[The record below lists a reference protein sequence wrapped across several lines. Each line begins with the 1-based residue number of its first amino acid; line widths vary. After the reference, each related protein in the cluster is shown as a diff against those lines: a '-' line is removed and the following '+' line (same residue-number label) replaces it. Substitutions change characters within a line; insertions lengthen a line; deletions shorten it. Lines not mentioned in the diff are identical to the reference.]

1 MLYLEYYRFRPAFL
15 PFAAIA
21 RGLRWVRDRVDRG
34 RGKAQG

>member
-21 RGLRWVRDRVDRG
+21 RVMRSLRRLLFAGNARG
-34 RGKAQG
+34 PR